1 MAGLPTNLDLVV
13 MERRRDIRIVVSL
26 PGRYSLANR
35 RNTRGERRQ
44 FACRAIN
51 ISCRAVVLAVPV
63 LGSLGERV
71 LVDIEHFGKLEGMI
85 ERLLDDRGFVVRIS
99 ATDEEREKLADRIV
113 WFEKHK
119 NLEVPDKRT
128 QARFAPDDPY
138 SMLLLADG
146 TIVTCFV
153 IDLSVSGAAVSSD
166 YVPEIGAVLA
176 VGKIIGRVAR
186 HFDGG
191 FAVQFVQVQDR
202 ENVEA
207 LALRKQV
214 SKRGLAAASQTLP
227 S

>member
-1 MAGLPTNLDLVV
+1 MPGLLPDFDLVV
-13 MERRRDIRIVVSL
+13 TERRRDVRIVVSL

-51 ISCRAVVLAVPV
+51 ISCSALALAVPV
-63 LGSLGERV
+63 LGALGERA
-71 LVDIEHFGKLEGMI
+71 LVDVEHFGKLEGTI
-85 ERLLDDRGFVVRIS
+85 ERLLDNRGFMVRIS
-99 ATDEEREKLADRIV
+99 ATDEERERLADRID

-128 QARFAPDDPY
+128 QTRFAPDDPY
-138 SMLLLADG
+138 STLLLADG
-146 TIVTCFV
+146 TVVTCFV

-166 YVPEIGAVLA
+166 YVPEIGTVLA
-176 VGKIIGRVAR
+176 VGKIVGRVAR

-202 ENVEA
+202 ENLEA
-207 LALRKQV
+207 LALRK
-214 SKRGLAAASQTLP
+214 
-227 S
+227 